1 MEKHPE
7 ELKKTFQ
14 FLRYGKLFWFQAA
27 HLEKKKNNKQTTTT
41 YTLDHFTGN

>member
-1 MEKHPE
+1 MEKHPK

-14 FLRYGKLFWFQAA
+14 FLRHRKLFWFQAA
-27 HLEKKKNNKQTTTT
+27 HLEKKQQTTTTT